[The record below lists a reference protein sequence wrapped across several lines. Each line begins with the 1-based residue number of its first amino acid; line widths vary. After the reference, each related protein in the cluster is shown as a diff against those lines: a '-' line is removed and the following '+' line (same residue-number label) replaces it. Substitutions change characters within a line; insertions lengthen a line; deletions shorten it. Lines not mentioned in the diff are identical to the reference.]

1 MRDGWVDGWVRLMS
15 VSMRGMGINNVMI
28 PGGDSRCDRA
38 VVVIICNGWNV
49 TGIALLSMA
58 LMNK

>member
-1 MRDGWVDGWVRLMS
+1 VDGWVRLMS